1 MLEVVVLA
9 RLHGH
14 RSPLPLVSRG
24 SGKEKGS
31 PKTSKKPMFSLS
43 ISREEIEV
51 DIFSMTG
58 SRMSRNP
65 KKRPKAVQKQLD
77 NLLPGMSLALVSPDA
92 CKVHDASQ
100 RQGEKSVQ
108 RYILGM
114 LSSAADSNS
123 WLANTGHLKPDWT
136 NPVHQGTVLVPE
148 RTGQSSRLACGLL
161 PGLVQNHQ
169 GTWIDPRP
177 CLSWPV
183 YQILTWFTKA
193 IYTRS

>member
-14 RSPLPLVSRG
+14 RSPLPPVSRG

-123 WLANTGHLKPDWT
+123 WLANTGHLKPVLKRQQRWT
-136 NPVHQGTVLVPE
+136 SRDARHFVPVV
-148 RTGQSSRLACGLL
+148 RLNLE
-161 PGLVQNHQ
+161 
-169 GTWIDPRP
+169 
-177 CLSWPV
+177 LSMKE
-183 YQILTWFTKA
+183 LEDCRDCKA
-193 IYTRS
+193 